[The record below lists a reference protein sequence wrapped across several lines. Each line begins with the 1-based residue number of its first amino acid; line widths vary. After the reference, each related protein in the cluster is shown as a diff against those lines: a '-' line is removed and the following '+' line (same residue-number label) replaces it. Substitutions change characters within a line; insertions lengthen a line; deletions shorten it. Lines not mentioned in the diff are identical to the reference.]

1 MSSPRLSPDLQRL
14 LAAAHADP
22 FALLGRHA
30 EGEGIVI
37 RVLMPHAETVTIAE
51 CGESLTR
58 IEGTELFEWRGPE
71 TAVPLRYR
79 LIWRDRERHE
89 HICHDP
95 YCFPY
100 QSPDF
105 DLHLFGE
112 GKHWHAYRLLGAR
125 PHETDGVAGI
135 LFAVWAPNAA
145 RVSVVGDFNRW
156 DGRCHPMRVHGNGVW
171 ELFVPDLA
179 PGALYKYEIRSRN
192 GAVFLK
198 ADPYGRHFELRPNTA
213 AIVEPPTR
221 FVWNDREWLE
231 ARARHDWLHAPMSIY
246 EVHLGSWQRGSEGE
260 LLNYRELAERLV
272 VYVKEQG
279 FTHIELM
286 PITEHPF
293 DLSWGYQATGYYAP
307 TSRFGTPDDFRWFV
321 DHCHVHG
328 IGVILDWVPAHF
340 PKDAHAL
347 ARFDGTALYEHEDPR
362 LGEHRDWSTLIFNY
376 GRREV
381 KNFLISSALFW
392 LEEFHLDGLR
402 VDAVASM
409 LYLDYSRTDWIP
421 NRHGGRE
428 NLEAIDFLRELNVI
442 VHEQVPGA
450 LIMAEESTSWPQVTR
465 PTYLGGLG
473 FDLKWN
479 MGWMNDTLRYM
490 SKEAVH
496 RQYHQD
502 MLTFSMLYAFTEN
515 FLLPFSH
522 DEVTHGKHS
531 LLYRMPG
538 DEWQRFANLRLL
550 YVYMFTHPGKK
561 LLFMGSE
568 FGQGE
573 EWNSAR
579 VLDWYVL
586 DYPLHQGMQALV
598 RTLNTLYRQE
608 RALHECDFDWQGFE
622 WIDCHDA
629 QNSVL
634 IYQRKNK
641 DGAHLIVALNFTPV
655 PREGYRIGTPSS
667 GIYREIFNS
676 NAECFGGSGMGNGG
690 AALAT
695 EPMAWMGRPDSL
707 CLTLPPLAGI
717 VLKPEPLPNADEL
730 SSQDDIPVPEEVR
743 NEQASVVSVDET

>member
-1 MSSPRLSPDLQRL
+1 MSHSSLTPELTTL
-14 LAAAHADP
+14 LDARSADP
-22 FALLGRHA
+22 FAHLGRHNHGNA
-30 EGEGIVI
+30 LVI
-37 RVLMPHAETVTIAE
+37 RALLPHAESVTIVEGNHAM
-51 CGESLTR
+51 TR
-58 IEGTELFEWRGPE
+58 VGDTALFEWHGK
-71 TAVPLRYR
+71 AADVPARYR
-79 LIWRDRERHE
+79 LIWRDDAHHE
-89 HICHDP
+89 HITHDP
-95 YCFPY
+95 YCFPS
-100 QSPDF
+100 QLPDF

-125 PHETDGVAGI
+125 VHETDDVAGV
-135 LFAVWAPNAA
+135 LFAVWAPNAE

-171 ELFVPDLA
+171 EIFIPDLA
-179 PGALYKYEIRSRN
+179 PGGLYKYEVRSRH
-192 GAVFLK
+192 GAILLK
-198 ADPYGRHFELRPNTA
+198 TDPYGRQFELRPNTA
-213 AIVEPPTR
+213 AIVEPPSSFTWSDADVTWR
-221 FVWNDREWLE
+221 Q
-231 ARARHDWLHAPMSIY
+231 ARAEHDWLHTPMSIY
-246 EVHLGSWQRGSEGE
+246 EVHLGSWRRGYEGE
-260 LLNYRELAERLV
+260 LLNYRELARQLV
-272 VYVKEQG
+272 SYAQEMG
-279 FTHIELM
+279 FTHLELM

-321 DHCHVHG
+321 DYCHAHD

-362 LGEHRDWSTLIFNY
+362 LGEHLDWSTLIFNF
-376 GRREV
+376 GRNEV

-392 LEEFHLDGLR
+392 LEEFHVDGLR

-409 LYLDYSRTDWIP
+409 LYLDYSRTDWLP
-421 NRHGGRE
+421 NRYGGRE
-428 NLEAIDFLRELNVI
+428 NLEAIDFMRELNAI
-442 VHEQVPGA
+442 THDQVPGT

-490 SKEAVH
+490 SEDPIH

-550 YVYMFTHPGKK
+550 YTYMFTHPGKK
-561 LLFMGSE
+561 LLFQGCE
-568 FGQGE
+568 FGQGD
-573 EWNSAR
+573 EWDSTK

-586 DYPLHQGMQALV
+586 EYPLHRGIKQLVQQLNHLYCSTTAL
-598 RTLNTLYRQE
+598 YDQ
-608 RALHECDFDWQGFE
+608 DFDWQGFE

-634 IYQRKNK
+634 IYQRRARPSA
-641 DGAHLIVALNFTPV
+641 DGSTTPPVIVALNFTPV
-655 PREGYRIGTPSS
+655 PRLDYRIGLPS
-667 GIYREIFNS
+667 GGYYRELFNS
-676 NAECFGGSGMGNGG
+676 DAAAFGGSDVGNGS
-690 AALAT
+690 APRHT
-695 EPMAWMGRPDSL
+695 EAVAWMGRPDSL
-707 CLTLPPLAGI
+707 VVNLPPLAGI
-717 VLKPEPLPNADEL
+717 LLQLDTSGCSESATTAGLN
-730 SSQDDIPVPEEVR
+730 SSNDTDSG
-743 NEQASVVSVDET
+743 N